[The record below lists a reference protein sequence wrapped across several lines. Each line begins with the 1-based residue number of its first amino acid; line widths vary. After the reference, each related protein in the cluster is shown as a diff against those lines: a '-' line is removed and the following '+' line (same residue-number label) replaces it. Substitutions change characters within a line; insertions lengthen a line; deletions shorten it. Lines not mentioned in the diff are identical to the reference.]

1 MKWVEKFGAG
11 LIFFS
16 REYVEGIDRKGW
28 ESLMGDLLKLKILYT
43 RGGCDNFRSG

>member
-1 MKWVEKFGAG
+1 MGRKIGRRAN
-11 LIFFS
+11 FFS